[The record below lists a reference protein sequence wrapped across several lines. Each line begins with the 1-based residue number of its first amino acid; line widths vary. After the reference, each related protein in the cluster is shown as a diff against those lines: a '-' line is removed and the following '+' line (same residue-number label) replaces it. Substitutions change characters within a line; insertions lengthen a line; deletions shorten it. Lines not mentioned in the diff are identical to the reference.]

1 MKKHE
6 TCQQIE
12 TCLRYY
18 LKKKD
23 HMQNNNGK
31 LGCKS
36 YPQWNI
42 QFGKGV
48 IGGKLRSSE
57 ILVLFE
63 RKRDA
68 D

>member
-1 MKKHE
+1 MPP
-6 TCQQIE
+6 
-12 TCLRYY
+12 L
-18 LKKKD
+18 LFKKKD